1 MKIIG
6 KIKYPTKEVRE
17 DDNGYNIGFLMDH
30 NTLNVTDKEKFKEA
44 WFKIVM
50 GKTPENKSSLELIR
64 KTLKGAEVEFENR
77 LGTCIDF
84 KVLKVTEN
92 KPSFQDQ
99 LEKVNY
105 KTLMAQAHKI
115 GLISTKVELCPEL
128 TDMSKKTAT
137 FKATVTIQ
145 QNGEIAQVFEDFGE
159 ACGLDKKDGG
169 NIDQEQ
175 IKCAWIRMGST
186 RALVRAL
193 RQATNNMEV
202 AEEELPSGKTD

>member
-6 KIKYPTKEVRE
+6 KVKYPTKEVRE
-17 DDNGYNIGFLMDH
+17 DDNGYKIGFLMDH
-30 NTLNVTDKEKFKEA
+30 KTLNVTDKEKYKEA
-44 WFKIVM
+44 WFNLTM

-92 KPSFQDQ
+92 KPSFKDQ
-99 LEKVNY
+99 LDKVNY
-105 KTLMAQAHKI
+105 KTLMAEAHKI

-128 TDMSKKTAT
+128 TDFAKKTAT
-137 FKATVTIQ
+137 FKATIVIKQDGPEQT
-145 QNGEIAQVFEDFGE
+145 FEDFGE
-159 ACGLDKKDGG
+159 ACGLSKQDGG
-169 NIDQEQ
+169 NIDQES
-175 IKCAWIRMGST
+175 IKCAWIRMAST

-202 AEEELPSGKTD
+202 AEEELPTSKTD